1 MKTKGKAWHLVVT
14 VLLILAFVYT
24 AFFGVS
30 AKYGDVTTTY
40 IKGAKDIR
48 FGVDIK
54 GGVNVTFVP
63 SEDYDATEEQL
74 EAAQLVIENRL
85 VALNVTDY
93 ELYVDP
99 SSDSLILEF
108 PWQSGETD
116 FDPEA
121 AIEEI
126 GTTAYLTFREG
137 SSADGDLILDG
148 SMIESAAAQYGPVTS
163 GGASEYYVS
172 LKFTDEGAKAFGE
185 ATTRLAA
192 SNGTISIWLDDEN
205 VSTATVNAA
214 ITDGEAIIT
223 SSASNPFTQD
233 AVVKMARQINS
244 GALPFALK
252 VDSYSTVS
260 PSLGENSLSAMVL
273 AGVIA
278 FALIVVFM
286 TVLYRLPGF
295 LACIALAGQVAAT
308 LAFVSGYFSV
318 FESFTLTLPGIAGII
333 LAIGMGVDA
342 NVITAERIKEELKNG
357 KSLDGALKS
366 GFARGLTPIIDG
378 NVTIVIVAIVLMGA
392 FGPSDGLFAKAL
404 HFVFFAF
411 GPSTAG
417 TIYAFGYTLLT
428 GVLLNFVFG
437 VFATR
442 VMIRGAASIKALRN
456 PWLYGAAKL
465 GKDETEKKQ
474 INFVGLR
481 KKFLVFSSCLMA
493 AIVLC
498 AVVFGVH
505 LDTEFTGGAMIT
517 LSYDGS
523 FEMAQVQQ
531 TASDALENTGLT
543 PIIDGNVTIVIVAI
557 VLMGAF
563 GPSDGLFAKALH
575 FVFFAFGPSTAGT
588 IYAFGYTLLT
598 GVLLNFVFGVFATR
612 VMIRGAASIK
622 ALRNPW
628 LYGAVKPGKEV
639 KEKKPIDFVGLRKR
653 FLTISTCLMAAI
665 ILCAAVFG
673 VRLDTEFTGGAM
685 ITLSYQGEISTSE
698 VQKTASTA
706 LENNGLTLQTGEN
719 VATGEQTL
727 KISMPGNET
736 VTTDQVENLLTSLNE
751 QYPDNAFAQLSL
763 SNVSAAMGTKFLQKS
778 LVAVVFS
785 LLLILLY
792 IGFRF
797 KKIGGLTG
805 GLMAVLAL
813 LNDLMV
819 VFGTFVLLR
828 TPLDGNFIAAM
839 LTILGY
845 SINDTVVVYD
855 RIRENRALMG
865 KKTPFEELVNHSV
878 NQSARRTIITT
889 VTTVMALGVMCV
901 VSKLY
906 GLDSIFTFAF
916 PLMMGMLS
924 GVYTSLCVSTSA
936 WVLWND
942 RKSKKA
948 ETKKA

>member
-1 MKTKGKAWHLVVT
+1 MKTKGKAWQLVVT
-14 VLLILAFVYT
+14 VLLIAAFVYT
-24 AFFGVS
+24 AFFGV
-30 AKYGDVTTTY
+30 AVKYGDVTKTY
-40 IKGAKDIR
+40 IKGAQDIR

-54 GGVNVTFVP
+54 GGVNVTFAP
-63 SEDYDATEEQL
+63 SDNYDATDDQL
-74 EAAQLVIENRL
+74 DAAQLVIENRL
-85 VALNVTDY
+85 VGLNVTDY
-93 ELYVDP
+93 ELYVDYD
-99 SSDSLILEF
+99 SDRLILEF

-126 GTTAYLTFREG
+126 GSTAYLTFRKG
-137 SSADGDLILDG
+137 SSADGELILDG
-148 SMIESAAAQYGPVTS
+148 SMVESAAAQYGPVS
-163 GGASEYYVS
+163 GSTSEYYVA
-172 LKFTDEGAKAFGE
+172 LKFNDEGAKAFGD
-185 ATTRLAA
+185 ATTELYQ
-192 SNGTISIWLDDEN
+192 SSGTISIWLDDQN

-214 ITDGEAIIT
+214 ITDGAAIIT
-223 SSASNPFTQD
+223 SSASNPFTQED
-233 AVVKMARQINS
+233 VVKMARQINS
-244 GALPFALK
+244 GALPFALT

-273 AGVIA
+273 AGLIA
-278 FALIVVFM
+278 YALIVVLM
-286 TVLYRLPGF
+286 TLLYR
-295 LACIALAGQVAAT
+295 
-308 LAFVSGYFSV
+308 
-318 FESFTLTLPGIAGII
+318 LPGIAGII

-342 NVITAERIKEELKNG
+342 NVITAERIKEELNNG

-366 GFARGLTPIIDG
+366 GFAR
-378 NVTIVIVAIVLMGA
+378 
-392 FGPSDGLFAKAL
+392 
-404 HFVFFAF
+404 
-411 GPSTAG
+411 
-417 TIYAFGYTLLT
+417 
-428 GVLLNFVFG
+428 
-437 VFATR
+437 
-442 VMIRGAASIKALRN
+442 
-456 PWLYGAAKL
+456 
-465 GKDETEKKQ
+465 
-474 INFVGLR
+474 
-481 KKFLVFSSCLMA
+481 
-493 AIVLC
+493 
-498 AVVFGVH
+498 
-505 LDTEFTGGAMIT
+505 
-517 LSYDGS
+517 
-523 FEMAQVQQ
+523 
-531 TASDALENTGLT
+531 GLT

-828 TPLDGNFIAAM
+828 APLDGNFIAAM

-942 RKSKKA
+942 HKSKKA

>member
-1 MKTKGKAWHLVVT
+1 MKTKGKAWHLVAA
-14 VLLILAFVYT
+14 VLLIAVFVYT
-24 AFFGVS
+24 AFFGVY
-30 AKYGDVTTTY
+30 AKYGDTTTTY

-63 SEDYDATEEQL
+63 SDGYDATEEQL

-93 ELYVDP
+93 ELYVDNN
-99 SSDSLILEF
+99 SDSLILEF

-121 AIEEI
+121 AIDEI

-137 SSADGDLILDG
+137 SSADGELILDG

-163 GGASEYYVS
+163 GGASEYFVS
-172 LKFTDEGAKAFGE
+172 LKFTDDGAKAFGD

-192 SNGTISIWLDDEN
+192 SKGTISIWLDDEN
-205 VSTATVNAA
+205 VSTATVNTA
-214 ITDGEAIIT
+214 ITDGSAIIT
-223 SSASNPFTQD
+223 SSASNPFTQEQ
-233 AVVKMARQINS
+233 VVKMARQINS
-244 GALPFALK
+244 GALPFALT

-273 AGVIA
+273 AGLIA

-286 TVLYRLPGF
+286 TILYRLPGF
-295 LACIALAGQVAAT
+295 LACVALAGQVAAT
-308 LAFVSGYFSV
+308 LAFVSGYFPV
-318 FESFTLTLPGIAGII
+318 FESFTMTLPGIAGII

-378 NVTIVIVAIVLMGA
+378 NVTIVIVAVVLMGA

-456 PWLYGAAKL
+456 PWLYGAEKP
-465 GKDETEKKQ
+465 GKEKAEKKP
-474 INFVGLR
+474 IDFVGLR
-481 KKFLVFSSCLMA
+481 KRFLTISTCLMA

-517 LSYDGS
+517 LSYEGS
-523 FEMAQVQQ
+523 FT
-531 TASDALENTGLT
+531 TAD
-543 PIIDGNVTIVIVAI
+543 
-557 VLMGAF
+557 
-563 GPSDGLFAKALH
+563 
-575 FVFFAFGPSTAGT
+575 
-588 IYAFGYTLLT
+588 
-598 GVLLNFVFGVFATR
+598 
-612 VMIRGAASIK
+612 
-622 ALRNPW
+622 
-628 LYGAVKPGKEV
+628 
-639 KEKKPIDFVGLRKR
+639 
-653 FLTISTCLMAAI
+653 
-665 ILCAAVFG
+665 
-673 VRLDTEFTGGAM
+673 
-685 ITLSYQGEISTSE
+685 
-698 VQKTASTA
+698 VQKTASAA
-706 LENNGLTLQTGEN
+706 LDSTGLTLQTGEN
-719 VATGEQTL
+719 VATGDQTL
-727 KISMPGNET
+727 KISMPGTET
-736 VTTDQVENLLTSLNE
+736 VTTEQVADLLDSLNE
-751 QYPDNAFAQLSL
+751 SYPENHFEQLSL
-763 SNVSAAMGTKFLQKS
+763 SNVSAAMGIKFLQKS
-778 LVAVVFS
+778 LVAVVFA
-785 LLLILLY
+785 LVLILLY
-792 IGFRF
+792 IALRF
-797 KKIGGLTG
+797 KNIGGLTG
-805 GLMAVLAL
+805 GMMAVLAL
-813 LNDLMV
+813 VNDLMV

-855 RIRENRALMG
+855 RIRENRTLMG
-865 KKTPFEELVNHSV
+865 KKASFEELVNRSV
-878 NQSARRTIITT
+878 NQSARRTLITT
-889 VTTVMALGVMCV
+889 ITTVMALGVMCV
-901 VSKLY
+901 VAKLY

-916 PLMMGMLS
+916 PLMMGMIS

-936 WVLWND
+936 WVLWSE
-942 RKSKKA
+942 RKPKTKA
-948 ETKKA
+948 

>member
-116 FDPEA
+116 FDPES
-121 AIEEI
+121 AIQEI

-192 SNGTISIWLDDEN
+192 SKGTISIWLDDEN

-308 LAFVSGYFSV
+308 LAFVSGYFPV

-366 GFARGLTPIIDG
+366 GFARGLTPIVDG

-543 PIIDGNVTIVIVAI
+543 
-557 VLMGAF
+557 
-563 GPSDGLFAKALH
+563 
-575 FVFFAFGPSTAGT
+575 
-588 IYAFGYTLLT
+588 
-598 GVLLNFVFGVFATR
+598 
-612 VMIRGAASIK
+612 
-622 ALRNPW
+622 
-628 LYGAVKPGKEV
+628 
-639 KEKKPIDFVGLRKR
+639 
-653 FLTISTCLMAAI
+653 
-665 ILCAAVFG
+665 
-673 VRLDTEFTGGAM
+673 
-685 ITLSYQGEISTSE
+685 
-698 VQKTASTA
+698 
-706 LENNGLTLQTGEN
+706 LQTGEN
-719 VATGEQTL
+719 VATGDQTL
-727 KISMPGNET
+727 KISMPGTET
-736 VTTDQVENLLTSLNE
+736 VTTDQVEALLDSLNE
-751 QYPDNAFAQLSL
+751 TYPDNNFAQLSL

-778 LVAVVFS
+778 LVAVAFALV
-785 LLLILLY
+785 LILLY
-792 IGFRF
+792 IALRF
-797 KKIGGLTG
+797 KNIGGLTG
-805 GLMAVLAL
+805 GMMAVLAL
-813 LNDLMV
+813 VNDLMV

-865 KKTPFEELVNHSV
+865 KKASFEELVNRSV
-878 NQSARRTIITT
+878 NQCARRTLITT
-889 VTTVMALGVMCV
+889 ITTVMALGVLCIV
-901 VSKLY
+901 AKLY

-916 PLMMGMLS
+916 PLMMGMIS

-936 WVLWND
+936 WMLWSE
-942 RKSKKA
+942 RSPKSGKKA
-948 ETKKA
+948 

>member
-116 FDPEA
+116 FDPES

-308 LAFVSGYFSV
+308 LAFVSGYFPV

-465 GKDETEKKQ
+465 GKDEAEKKQ

-543 PIIDGNVTIVIVAI
+543 
-557 VLMGAF
+557 
-563 GPSDGLFAKALH
+563 
-575 FVFFAFGPSTAGT
+575 
-588 IYAFGYTLLT
+588 
-598 GVLLNFVFGVFATR
+598 
-612 VMIRGAASIK
+612 
-622 ALRNPW
+622 
-628 LYGAVKPGKEV
+628 
-639 KEKKPIDFVGLRKR
+639 
-653 FLTISTCLMAAI
+653 
-665 ILCAAVFG
+665 
-673 VRLDTEFTGGAM
+673 
-685 ITLSYQGEISTSE
+685 
-698 VQKTASTA
+698 
-706 LENNGLTLQTGEN
+706 LQTGEN
-719 VATGEQTL
+719 VATGDQTL
-727 KISMPGNET
+727 KISMPDTET
-736 VTTDQVENLLTSLNE
+736 VTTDQVEALLDSLNE
-751 QYPDNAFAQLSL
+751 TYPDNNFAQLSL

-778 LVAVVFS
+778 LVAVVFA
-785 LLLILLY
+785 LVLILLY
-792 IGFRF
+792 IALRF
-797 KKIGGLTG
+797 KNIGGLTG
-805 GLMAVLAL
+805 GMMAVLAL
-813 LNDLMV
+813 VNDLMV

-865 KKTPFEELVNHSV
+865 KKASFEELVNRSV
-878 NQSARRTIITT
+878 NQSARRTLITT
-889 VTTVMALGVMCV
+889 ITTVMALGVLCIV
-901 VSKLY
+901 AKLY

-916 PLMMGMLS
+916 PLMMGMIS

-936 WVLWND
+936 WMLWSE
-942 RKSKKA
+942 RSPKSGKKA
-948 ETKKA
+948 

>member
-1 MKTKGKAWHLVVT
+1 MKTKGKAWHLIAT
-14 VLLILAFVYT
+14 VLLIVVFVYT
-24 AFFGVS
+24 AFFGVY
-30 AKYGDVTTTY
+30 AKYGDTTTTY

-63 SEDYDATEEQL
+63 SDGYDATEEQL

-93 ELYVDP
+93 ELYVDNN
-99 SSDSLILEF
+99 SDSLILEF

-121 AIEEI
+121 AIDEI

-137 SSADGDLILDG
+137 SSADGELILDG
-148 SMIESAAAQYGPVTS
+148 SMIESAAAQYGPVS
-163 GGASEYYVS
+163 NGGASEYFVS
-172 LKFTDEGAKAFGE
+172 LKFTDDGAKAFGD
-185 ATTRLAA
+185 ATTKLAA
-192 SNGTISIWLDDEN
+192 SGGTISIWLDDEN
-205 VSTATVNAA
+205 VSTATVNTA
-214 ITDGEAIIT
+214 ITDGSAIIT
-223 SSASNPFTQD
+223 SSASNPFTQEQ
-233 AVVKMARQINS
+233 VVKMARQINS
-244 GALPFALK
+244 GALPFALT

-273 AGVIA
+273 AGLIA

-308 LAFVSGYFSV
+308 LAFVSGYFPV
-318 FESFTLTLPGIAGII
+318 FESFTMTLPGIAGII

-392 FGPSDGLFAKAL
+392 FGPSDGMFAKAL

-442 VMIRGAASIKALRN
+442 VMIRGAATIKALRD
-456 PWLYGAAKL
+456 PWLYGAEKP
-465 GKDETEKKQ
+465 GKEKAEKKS
-474 INFVGLR
+474 IDFVGLR
-481 KKFLVFSSCLMA
+481 KRFLTISSCLMA

-517 LSYDGS
+517 LSYEGS
-523 FEMAQVQQ
+523 FTM
-531 TASDALENTGLT
+531 SD
-543 PIIDGNVTIVIVAI
+543 
-557 VLMGAF
+557 
-563 GPSDGLFAKALH
+563 
-575 FVFFAFGPSTAGT
+575 
-588 IYAFGYTLLT
+588 
-598 GVLLNFVFGVFATR
+598 
-612 VMIRGAASIK
+612 
-622 ALRNPW
+622 
-628 LYGAVKPGKEV
+628 
-639 KEKKPIDFVGLRKR
+639 
-653 FLTISTCLMAAI
+653 
-665 ILCAAVFG
+665 
-673 VRLDTEFTGGAM
+673 
-685 ITLSYQGEISTSE
+685 
-698 VQKTASTA
+698 VQKVASSA

-719 VATGEQTL
+719 VATGGQTL
-727 KISMPGNET
+727 KISMPGTET
-736 VTTDQVENLLTSLNE
+736 VTTEQVAKLLDSLNE
-751 QYPDNAFAQLSL
+751 SCPDNHFEQLSL

-778 LVAVVFS
+778 LVAVVFA
-785 LLLILLY
+785 LVLILLY
-792 IGFRF
+792 IALRF
-797 KKIGGLTG
+797 KNIGGLTG
-805 GLMAVLAL
+805 GMMAVLAL
-813 LNDLMV
+813 VNDLMV

-828 TPLDGNFIAAM
+828 TALDGNFIAAM

-855 RIRENRALMG
+855 RIRENRTLMG
-865 KKTPFEELVNHSV
+865 KKASFEELVNHSV
-878 NQSARRTIITT
+878 NQSARRTLITT
-889 VTTVMALGVMCV
+889 ITTVMALGVMCIV
-901 VSKLY
+901 AKLY

-916 PLMMGMLS
+916 PLMMGMIS

-936 WVLWND
+936 WVLWSE
-942 RKSKKA
+942 RKPKTKA
-948 ETKKA
+948 

>member
-1 MKTKGKAWHLVVT
+1 MKTKGKAWHLVAA
-14 VLLILAFVYT
+14 VLLIAVFVYT
-24 AFFGVS
+24 AFFGVY
-30 AKYGDVTTTY
+30 AKYGDTTTTY

-63 SEDYDATEEQL
+63 SDGYDATEEQL

-93 ELYVDP
+93 ELYVDNN
-99 SSDSLILEF
+99 SDSLILEF

-121 AIEEI
+121 AIDEI

-137 SSADGDLILDG
+137 SSADGELILDG

-163 GGASEYYVS
+163 GGASEYFVS
-172 LKFTDEGAKAFGE
+172 LKFTDDGAKAFGD

-192 SNGTISIWLDDEN
+192 SKGTISIWLDDEN
-205 VSTATVNAA
+205 VSTATVNTA
-214 ITDGEAIIT
+214 ITDGSAIIT
-223 SSASNPFTQD
+223 SSASNPFTQEQ
-233 AVVKMARQINS
+233 VVKMARQINS
-244 GALPFALK
+244 GALPFALT

-273 AGVIA
+273 AGLIA

-286 TVLYRLPGF
+286 TILYRLPGF
-295 LACIALAGQVAAT
+295 LACMALAGQVAAT
-308 LAFVSGYFSV
+308 LAFVSGYFPV
-318 FESFTLTLPGIAGII
+318 FESFTMTLPGIAGII

-456 PWLYGAAKL
+456 PWLYGAEKP
-465 GKDETEKKQ
+465 GKEKAEKKP
-474 INFVGLR
+474 IDFVGLR
-481 KKFLVFSSCLMA
+481 KRFLTISSCLMA

-517 LSYDGS
+517 LSYEGS
-523 FEMAQVQQ
+523 FT
-531 TASDALENTGLT
+531 TAD
-543 PIIDGNVTIVIVAI
+543 
-557 VLMGAF
+557 
-563 GPSDGLFAKALH
+563 
-575 FVFFAFGPSTAGT
+575 
-588 IYAFGYTLLT
+588 
-598 GVLLNFVFGVFATR
+598 
-612 VMIRGAASIK
+612 
-622 ALRNPW
+622 
-628 LYGAVKPGKEV
+628 
-639 KEKKPIDFVGLRKR
+639 
-653 FLTISTCLMAAI
+653 
-665 ILCAAVFG
+665 
-673 VRLDTEFTGGAM
+673 
-685 ITLSYQGEISTSE
+685 
-698 VQKTASTA
+698 VQKTASAA
-706 LENNGLTLQTGEN
+706 LDSTGLTLQTGEN
-719 VATGEQTL
+719 VATGDQTL
-727 KISMPGNET
+727 KISMPGTET
-736 VTTDQVENLLTSLNE
+736 VTTEQVADLLDSLNE
-751 QYPDNAFAQLSL
+751 SYPENHFEQLSL
-763 SNVSAAMGTKFLQKS
+763 SNVSAAMGIKFLQKS
-778 LVAVVFS
+778 LVAVVFA
-785 LLLILLY
+785 LVLILLY
-792 IGFRF
+792 IALRF
-797 KKIGGLTG
+797 KNIGGLTG
-805 GLMAVLAL
+805 GMMAVLAL
-813 LNDLMV
+813 VNDLMV

-855 RIRENRALMG
+855 RIRENRTLMG
-865 KKTPFEELVNHSV
+865 KKASFEELVNRSV
-878 NQSARRTIITT
+878 NQSARRTLITT
-889 VTTVMALGVMCV
+889 ITTVMALGVMCV
-901 VSKLY
+901 VAKLY

-916 PLMMGMLS
+916 PLMMGMIS

-936 WVLWND
+936 WVLWSE
-942 RKSKKA
+942 RKPKTKA
-948 ETKKA
+948 

>member
-1 MKTKGKAWHLVVT
+1 MKTKGKAWQLVLSV
-14 VLLILAFVYT
+14 VLIAAFVYT
-24 AFFGVS
+24 AFFGV
-30 AKYGDVTTTY
+30 AVKYGDVTTTY
-40 IKGAKDIR
+40 LKGAKDIR

-63 SEDYDATEEQL
+63 SDGYDATDEQL
-74 EAAQLVIENRL
+74 AAAQLVIENRL
-85 VALNVTDY
+85 VALNITDY
-93 ELYVDP
+93 ELYVDTNA
-99 SSDSLILEF
+99 DSLILEF

-121 AIEEI
+121 AIQEI

-137 SSADGDLILDG
+137 SSADGELILDG
-148 SMIESAAAQYGPVTS
+148 SEVQSAAAQYGPVS
-163 GGASEYYVS
+163 GSSSEYYVA
-172 LKFTDEGAKAFGE
+172 LTFTDEGAKAFGD
-185 ATTRLAA
+185 ATTKLYQ
-192 SNGTISIWLDDEN
+192 SGGTISIWLDDEN

-214 ITDGEAIIT
+214 ITDGKAIIT
-223 SSASNPFTQD
+223 SSASDPFTQD

-244 GALPFALK
+244 GSLPFALS
-252 VDSYSTVS
+252 VDSYSTIS
-260 PSLGENSLSAMVL
+260 PSLGENSLAAMVL
-273 AGVIA
+273 AGLIA
-278 FALIVVFM
+278 FALIVVLM
-286 TVLYRLPGF
+286 TALYRLPGF

-308 LAFVSGYFSV
+308 LAFVSGYFPV

-342 NVITAERIKEELKNG
+342 NVITAERIKEELRSG

-442 VMIRGAASIKALRN
+442 VMIRGAASIKALRS
-456 PWLYGAAKL
+456 PWLYGADKKAPA
-465 GKDETEKKQ
+465 EKKPVD
-474 INFVGLR
+474 FVALR
-481 KKFLVFSSCLMA
+481 KRFLTVSSCLMA

-498 AVVFGVH
+498 AV
-505 LDTEFTGGAMIT
+505 
-517 LSYDGS
+517 
-523 FEMAQVQQ
+523 
-531 TASDALENTGLT
+531 
-543 PIIDGNVTIVIVAI
+543 
-557 VLMGAF
+557 
-563 GPSDGLFAKALH
+563 
-575 FVFFAFGPSTAGT
+575 
-588 IYAFGYTLLT
+588 
-598 GVLLNFVFGVFATR
+598 
-612 VMIRGAASIK
+612 
-622 ALRNPW
+622 
-628 LYGAVKPGKEV
+628 
-639 KEKKPIDFVGLRKR
+639 
-653 FLTISTCLMAAI
+653 
-665 ILCAAVFG
+665 VFG

-685 ITLSYQGEISTSE
+685 ITLRYEDSFALSD
-698 VQKTASTA
+698 VQATAAEA
-706 LENNGLTLQTGEN
+706 LGSKDLTLQTGEN

-727 KISMPGNET
+727 KISMPGTET
-736 VTTDQVENLLTSLNE
+736 VTTDEVQTLLDSLNE
-751 QYPDNAFAQLSL
+751 QYPENAFAQLSL

-778 LVAVVFS
+778 LVAVVFA
-785 LLLILLY
+785 LAVILLY
-792 IGFRF
+792 IALRF
-797 KKIGGLTG
+797 KNIGGLTG
-805 GLMAVLAL
+805 GMMAVLAL

-855 RIRENRALMG
+855 RIRENRSLMG
-865 KKTPFEELVNHSV
+865 KKATFEELVNQSV

-889 VTTVMALGVMCV
+889 VTTVMALAVMCII
-901 VSKLY
+901 SKLY

-916 PLMMGMLS
+916 PLMMGMIS

-936 WVLWND
+936 WVLWSE
-942 RKSKKA
+942 RKAAAPEKK
-948 ETKKA
+948 KS

>member
-1 MKTKGKAWHLVVT
+1 MKTKGKAWQLVLSV
-14 VLLILAFVYT
+14 VLIAAFVYT
-24 AFFGVS
+24 AFFGV
-30 AKYGDVTTTY
+30 AVKYGDVTTTY
-40 IKGAKDIR
+40 LKGAKDIR

-63 SEDYDATEEQL
+63 SDGYDATDEQL
-74 EAAQLVIENRL
+74 AAAQLVIENRL
-85 VALNVTDY
+85 VALNITDY
-93 ELYVDP
+93 ELYVDTNA
-99 SSDSLILEF
+99 DSLILEF

-121 AIEEI
+121 AIQEI

-137 SSADGDLILDG
+137 SSADGELILDG
-148 SMIESAAAQYGPVTS
+148 SEVQSAAAQYGPVS
-163 GGASEYYVS
+163 GSSSEYYVA
-172 LKFTDEGAKAFGE
+172 LTFTDEGAKAFGD
-185 ATTRLAA
+185 ATTKLYQ
-192 SNGTISIWLDDEN
+192 SGGTISIWLDDEN

-214 ITDGEAIIT
+214 ITDGKAIIT
-223 SSASNPFTQD
+223 SSASDPFTQD

-244 GALPFALK
+244 GSLPFALS
-252 VDSYSTVS
+252 VDSYSTIS
-260 PSLGENSLSAMVL
+260 PSLGENSLAAMVL
-273 AGVIA
+273 AGLIA
-278 FALIVVFM
+278 FALIVVLM
-286 TVLYRLPGF
+286 TALYRLPGF

-308 LAFVSGYFSV
+308 LAFVSGYFPV

-342 NVITAERIKEELKNG
+342 NVITAERIKEELRSG

-442 VMIRGAASIKALRN
+442 VMIRGAASIQALRS
-456 PWLYGAAKL
+456 PWLYGADKKAPA
-465 GKDETEKKQ
+465 EKKPVD
-474 INFVGLR
+474 FVALR
-481 KKFLVFSSCLMA
+481 KRFLTVSGCLMA

-498 AVVFGVH
+498 AV
-505 LDTEFTGGAMIT
+505 
-517 LSYDGS
+517 
-523 FEMAQVQQ
+523 
-531 TASDALENTGLT
+531 
-543 PIIDGNVTIVIVAI
+543 
-557 VLMGAF
+557 
-563 GPSDGLFAKALH
+563 
-575 FVFFAFGPSTAGT
+575 
-588 IYAFGYTLLT
+588 
-598 GVLLNFVFGVFATR
+598 
-612 VMIRGAASIK
+612 
-622 ALRNPW
+622 
-628 LYGAVKPGKEV
+628 
-639 KEKKPIDFVGLRKR
+639 
-653 FLTISTCLMAAI
+653 
-665 ILCAAVFG
+665 VFG

-685 ITLSYQGEISTSE
+685 ITLRYEDSFALSD
-698 VQKTASTA
+698 VQATAAEA
-706 LENNGLTLQTGEN
+706 LGSKDLTLQTGEN

-727 KISMPGNET
+727 KISMPGTET
-736 VTTDQVENLLTSLNE
+736 VTTDEVQTLLDSLNE
-751 QYPDNAFAQLSL
+751 QYPENAFAQLSL

-778 LVAVVFS
+778 LVAVVFA
-785 LLLILLY
+785 LAVILLY
-792 IGFRF
+792 IAFRF
-797 KKIGGLTG
+797 KNIGGLTG
-805 GLMAVLAL
+805 GMMAVLAL

-855 RIRENRALMG
+855 RIRENRSLMG
-865 KKTPFEELVNHSV
+865 KKATFEELVNQSV

-889 VTTVMALGVMCV
+889 VTTVMALAVMCII
-901 VSKLY
+901 SKLY

-936 WVLWND
+936 WVLWTE
-942 RKSKKA
+942 RKQKKD
-948 ETKKA
+948 

>member
-1 MKTKGKAWHLVVT
+1 MKTKGKAWQLVVT
-14 VLLILAFVYT
+14 ALLIVVFVYT

-63 SEDYDATEEQL
+63 SDGYDATDEQL
-74 EAAQLVIENRL
+74 DAARLVIENRL

-93 ELYVDP
+93 ELYVDNK
-99 SSDSLILEF
+99 SDSLILEF

-116 FDPEA
+116 FDPES
-121 AIEEI
+121 AIQEI

-137 SSADGDLILDG
+137 ASKDGELILDG
-148 SMIESAAAQYGPVTS
+148 SMVESASAQYGAVS
-163 GGASEYYVS
+163 NGGSAEYYVA
-172 LKFTDEGAKAFGE
+172 LKFTTEGAKAFGD
-185 ATTRLAA
+185 ATTKLAA
-192 SNGTISIWLDDEN
+192 DKGSISIWLDDEN
-205 VSTATVNAA
+205 VSTATVNTA
-214 ITDGEAIIT
+214 ITDGQAIIT

-244 GALPFALK
+244 GALPFALS

-260 PSLGENSLSAMVL
+260 PSLGENSLGAMVL
-273 AGVIA
+273 AGLIA

-392 FGPSDGLFAKAL
+392 FGPS
-404 HFVFFAF
+404 
-411 GPSTAG
+411 TAG

-442 VMIRGAASIKALRN
+442 VMIRGAAAIKALRN
-456 PWLYGAAKL
+456 PWLYGATKPGQEKA
-465 GKDETEKKQ
+465 EKKPV
-474 INFVGLR
+474 NFIALR
-481 KKFLVFSSCLMA
+481 KKFLTFSACLMA
-493 AIVLC
+493 VILLC
-498 AVVFGVH
+498 AAVFGVH

-517 LSYDGS
+517 LSYEGS
-523 FEMAQVQQ
+523 FDQSA
-531 TASDALENTGLT
+531 
-543 PIIDGNVTIVIVAI
+543 
-557 VLMGAF
+557 
-563 GPSDGLFAKALH
+563 
-575 FVFFAFGPSTAGT
+575 
-588 IYAFGYTLLT
+588 
-598 GVLLNFVFGVFATR
+598 
-612 VMIRGAASIK
+612 
-622 ALRNPW
+622 
-628 LYGAVKPGKEV
+628 
-639 KEKKPIDFVGLRKR
+639 
-653 FLTISTCLMAAI
+653 
-665 ILCAAVFG
+665 
-673 VRLDTEFTGGAM
+673 
-685 ITLSYQGEISTSE
+685 
-698 VQKTASTA
+698 VQKTAAAA
-706 LENNGLTLQTGEN
+706 LGNAGLTLQTGEN
-719 VATGEQTL
+719 VATGDQTL

-736 VTTDQVENLLTSLNE
+736 VTTEQVENLQDSLNE
-751 QYPDNAFAQLSL
+751 NYPDNQFAQLSL

-778 LVAVVFS
+778 LVAVLFALV
-785 LLLILLY
+785 LILLY
-792 IGFRF
+792 IALRF
-797 KKIGGLTG
+797 KNIGGLTG
-805 GLMAVLAL
+805 GMMAVLAL
-813 LNDLMV
+813 VNDLMV

-828 TPLDGNFIAAM
+828 TALDGNFIAAM

-865 KKTPFEELVNHSV
+865 KKGSFEELVNQSV
-878 NQSARRTIITT
+878 NQSARRTLITT
-889 VTTVMALGVMCV
+889 ITTVMALGVMCIV
-901 VSKLY
+901 AKLY

-916 PLMMGMLS
+916 PLMMGMIS

-936 WVLWND
+936 WVLWSE
-942 RKSKKA
+942 RSKK
-948 ETKKA
+948 KN

>member
-1 MKTKGKAWHLVVT
+1 MKTKGKAWQLVLT
-14 VLLILAFVYT
+14 VLLIAAFVYT
-24 AFFGVS
+24 AFFGV
-30 AKYGDVTTTY
+30 AVKYGDVTTTY

-63 SEDYDATEEQL
+63 SDGYDATDDQL

-93 ELYVDP
+93 ELYVDNN
-99 SSDSLILEF
+99 SDSLILEF
-108 PWQSGETD
+108 PWQSGETE

-137 SSADGDLILDG
+137 SSADGELILDG
-148 SMIESAAAQYGPVTS
+148 SMIESAAAQYGPVS
-163 GGASEYYVS
+163 NGGASEYFVS
-172 LKFTDEGAKAFGE
+172 LKFTDDGAKAFGD
-185 ATTRLAA
+185 ATTKLAA
-192 SNGTISIWLDDEN
+192 SGGTISIWLDDEN
-205 VSTATVNAA
+205 VSTATVNTA
-214 ITDGEAIIT
+214 ITDGSAIIT
-223 SSASNPFTQD
+223 SSASNPFTQEQ
-233 AVVKMARQINS
+233 VVKMARQINS
-244 GALPFALK
+244 GSLPFALT
-252 VDSYSTVS
+252 VDSYSTIS

-278 FALIVVFM
+278 FALIMVLM
-286 TVLYRLPGF
+286 TALYRLPGF

-308 LAFVSGYFSV
+308 LAFVSGYFPV

-342 NVITAERIKEELKNG
+342 NVITAERIKEELRSG

-392 FGPSDGLFAKAL
+392 FGPSDGFFAKAL

-437 VFATR
+437 IFATR
-442 VMIRGAASIKALRN
+442 TMIRGAASIKALRD
-456 PWLYGAAKL
+456 PRLYGADAP
-465 GKDETEKKQ
+465 GKTPAEKKQ
-474 INFVGLR
+474 VNFVGLR
-481 KKFLVFSSCLMA
+481 KRFLTFSACLMA

-498 AVVFGVH
+498 AVVLGVH

-517 LSYDGS
+517 LSYENS
-523 FEMAQVQQ
+523 FEMSA
-531 TASDALENTGLT
+531 
-543 PIIDGNVTIVIVAI
+543 
-557 VLMGAF
+557 
-563 GPSDGLFAKALH
+563 
-575 FVFFAFGPSTAGT
+575 
-588 IYAFGYTLLT
+588 
-598 GVLLNFVFGVFATR
+598 
-612 VMIRGAASIK
+612 
-622 ALRNPW
+622 
-628 LYGAVKPGKEV
+628 
-639 KEKKPIDFVGLRKR
+639 
-653 FLTISTCLMAAI
+653 
-665 ILCAAVFG
+665 
-673 VRLDTEFTGGAM
+673 
-685 ITLSYQGEISTSE
+685 
-698 VQKTASTA
+698 VQKTASEA
-706 LENNGLTLQTGEN
+706 LGSNGLTLQTGEN

-727 KISMPGNET
+727 KISMPGTET
-736 VTTDQVENLLTSLNE
+736 VTTDEVQTLLDSLNE
-751 QYPDNAFAQLSL
+751 SCPDNSFAQLSL

-778 LVAVVFS
+778 LVAVVFA
-785 LLLILLY
+785 LVLILAY
-792 IGFRF
+792 IAYRF

-805 GLMAVLAL
+805 GMMAVLAL

-828 TPLDGNFIAAM
+828 APLDGNFIAAM

-855 RIRENRALMG
+855 RIRENRGLLG
-865 KKTPFEELVNHSV
+865 KKASFEELVNHSV

-889 VTTVMALGVMCV
+889 VTTVMALGVMCI

-936 WVLWND
+936 WVAWSE
-942 RKSKKA
+942 RKNAKKN
-948 ETKKA
+948 

>member
-1 MKTKGKAWHLVVT
+1 MKTKGKAWHLIAT
-14 VLLILAFVYT
+14 VLLIVVFVYT
-24 AFFGVS
+24 AFFGVY
-30 AKYGDVTTTY
+30 AKYGDTTTTY

-63 SEDYDATEEQL
+63 SDGYDATEEQL

-93 ELYVDP
+93 ELYVDNN
-99 SSDSLILEF
+99 SDSLILEF

-121 AIEEI
+121 AIDEI

-137 SSADGDLILDG
+137 SSADGELILDG
-148 SMIESAAAQYGPVTS
+148 SMIESAAAQYGPVS
-163 GGASEYYVS
+163 NGGASEYFVS
-172 LKFTDEGAKAFGE
+172 LKFTDDGAKAFGD
-185 ATTRLAA
+185 ATTKLAA
-192 SNGTISIWLDDEN
+192 SGGTISIWLDDEN
-205 VSTATVNAA
+205 VSTATVNTA
-214 ITDGEAIIT
+214 ITDGSAIIT
-223 SSASNPFTQD
+223 SSASNPFTQEQ
-233 AVVKMARQINS
+233 VVKMARQINS
-244 GALPFALK
+244 GALPFALT

-273 AGVIA
+273 AGLIA

-286 TVLYRLPGF
+286 TILYRLPGF
-295 LACIALAGQVAAT
+295 LACMALAGQVAAT
-308 LAFVSGYFSV
+308 LAFVSGYFPV
-318 FESFTLTLPGIAGII
+318 FESFTMTLPGIAGII

-456 PWLYGAAKL
+456 PWLYGAEKP
-465 GKDETEKKQ
+465 GKETAEKKH
-474 INFVGLR
+474 IDFVGLR
-481 KKFLVFSSCLMA
+481 KRFLTISTCLMA

-517 LSYDGS
+517 LSYEGS
-523 FEMAQVQQ
+523 FT
-531 TASDALENTGLT
+531 TAD
-543 PIIDGNVTIVIVAI
+543 
-557 VLMGAF
+557 
-563 GPSDGLFAKALH
+563 
-575 FVFFAFGPSTAGT
+575 
-588 IYAFGYTLLT
+588 
-598 GVLLNFVFGVFATR
+598 
-612 VMIRGAASIK
+612 
-622 ALRNPW
+622 
-628 LYGAVKPGKEV
+628 
-639 KEKKPIDFVGLRKR
+639 
-653 FLTISTCLMAAI
+653 
-665 ILCAAVFG
+665 
-673 VRLDTEFTGGAM
+673 
-685 ITLSYQGEISTSE
+685 
-698 VQKTASTA
+698 VQKTASAA
-706 LENNGLTLQTGEN
+706 LDSTGLTLQTGEN
-719 VATGEQTL
+719 VATGDQTL
-727 KISMPGNET
+727 KISMPGTET
-736 VTTDQVENLLTSLNE
+736 VTTEQVADLLDSLNE
-751 QYPDNAFAQLSL
+751 SYPENHFEQLSL
-763 SNVSAAMGTKFLQKS
+763 SNVSAAMGIKFLQKS
-778 LVAVVFS
+778 LVAVVFA
-785 LLLILLY
+785 LVLILLY
-792 IGFRF
+792 IALRF
-797 KKIGGLTG
+797 KNIGGLTG
-805 GLMAVLAL
+805 GMMAVLAL
-813 LNDLMV
+813 VNDLMV

-828 TPLDGNFIAAM
+828 TALDGNFIAAM

-855 RIRENRALMG
+855 RIRENRTLMG
-865 KKTPFEELVNHSV
+865 KKASFEELVNHSV
-878 NQSARRTIITT
+878 NQSARRTLITT
-889 VTTVMALGVMCV
+889 ITTVMALGVMCIV
-901 VSKLY
+901 AKLY

-916 PLMMGMLS
+916 PLMMGMIS

-936 WVLWND
+936 WVLWSE
-942 RKSKKA
+942 RKPKTKA
-948 ETKKA
+948 

>member
-1 MKTKGKAWHLVVT
+1 MKTKGKAWHLVAA
-14 VLLILAFVYT
+14 VLLIAVFVYT
-24 AFFGVS
+24 AFFGVY
-30 AKYGDVTTTY
+30 AKYGDTTTTY

-63 SEDYDATEEQL
+63 SDGYDATEEQL

-93 ELYVDP
+93 ELYVDNN
-99 SSDSLILEF
+99 SDSLILEF

-121 AIEEI
+121 AIDEI

-137 SSADGDLILDG
+137 SSADGELILDG
-148 SMIESAAAQYGPVTS
+148 SMIESAAAQYGPVS
-163 GGASEYYVS
+163 NGGASEYFVS
-172 LKFTDEGAKAFGE
+172 LKFTDDGAKAFGD
-185 ATTRLAA
+185 ATTKLAA
-192 SNGTISIWLDDEN
+192 SGGTISIWLDDEN
-205 VSTATVNAA
+205 VSTATVNTA
-214 ITDGEAIIT
+214 ITDGSAIIT
-223 SSASNPFTQD
+223 SSASNPFTQEQ
-233 AVVKMARQINS
+233 VVKMARQINS
-244 GALPFALK
+244 GALPFALT

-273 AGVIA
+273 AGLIA

-286 TVLYRLPGF
+286 TILYRLPGF
-295 LACIALAGQVAAT
+295 LACMALAGQVAAT
-308 LAFVSGYFSV
+308 LAFVSGYFPV
-318 FESFTLTLPGIAGII
+318 FESFTMTLPGIAGII

-456 PWLYGAAKL
+456 PWLYGAEKP
-465 GKDETEKKQ
+465 GKEKAEKKP
-474 INFVGLR
+474 IDFVGLR
-481 KKFLVFSSCLMA
+481 KRFLTISTCLMA

-517 LSYDGS
+517 LSYEGS
-523 FEMAQVQQ
+523 FT
-531 TASDALENTGLT
+531 TAD
-543 PIIDGNVTIVIVAI
+543 
-557 VLMGAF
+557 
-563 GPSDGLFAKALH
+563 
-575 FVFFAFGPSTAGT
+575 
-588 IYAFGYTLLT
+588 
-598 GVLLNFVFGVFATR
+598 
-612 VMIRGAASIK
+612 
-622 ALRNPW
+622 
-628 LYGAVKPGKEV
+628 
-639 KEKKPIDFVGLRKR
+639 
-653 FLTISTCLMAAI
+653 
-665 ILCAAVFG
+665 
-673 VRLDTEFTGGAM
+673 
-685 ITLSYQGEISTSE
+685 
-698 VQKTASTA
+698 VQKTASAA
-706 LENNGLTLQTGEN
+706 LDSTGLTLQTGEN
-719 VATGEQTL
+719 VATGDQTL
-727 KISMPGNET
+727 KISMPGTET
-736 VTTDQVENLLTSLNE
+736 VTTEQVADLLDSLNE
-751 QYPDNAFAQLSL
+751 SYPENHFEQLSL
-763 SNVSAAMGTKFLQKS
+763 SNVSAAMGIKFLQKS
-778 LVAVVFS
+778 LVAVVFA
-785 LLLILLY
+785 LVLILLY
-792 IGFRF
+792 IALRF
-797 KKIGGLTG
+797 KNIGGLTG
-805 GLMAVLAL
+805 GMMAVLAL
-813 LNDLMV
+813 VNDLMV

-855 RIRENRALMG
+855 RIRENRTLMG
-865 KKTPFEELVNHSV
+865 KKASFEELVNRSV
-878 NQSARRTIITT
+878 NQSARRTLITT
-889 VTTVMALGVMCV
+889 ITTVMALGVMCV
-901 VSKLY
+901 VAKLY

-916 PLMMGMLS
+916 PLMMGMIS

-936 WVLWND
+936 WVLWSE
-942 RKSKKA
+942 RKPKTKA
-948 ETKKA
+948 

>member
-116 FDPEA
+116 FDPES
-121 AIEEI
+121 AIQEI

-308 LAFVSGYFSV
+308 LAFVSGYFPV

-465 GKDETEKKQ
+465 GKDEAEKKQ

-543 PIIDGNVTIVIVAI
+543 
-557 VLMGAF
+557 
-563 GPSDGLFAKALH
+563 
-575 FVFFAFGPSTAGT
+575 
-588 IYAFGYTLLT
+588 
-598 GVLLNFVFGVFATR
+598 
-612 VMIRGAASIK
+612 
-622 ALRNPW
+622 
-628 LYGAVKPGKEV
+628 
-639 KEKKPIDFVGLRKR
+639 
-653 FLTISTCLMAAI
+653 
-665 ILCAAVFG
+665 
-673 VRLDTEFTGGAM
+673 
-685 ITLSYQGEISTSE
+685 
-698 VQKTASTA
+698 
-706 LENNGLTLQTGEN
+706 LQTGEN
-719 VATGEQTL
+719 VATGDQTL
-727 KISMPGNET
+727 KISMPGTET
-736 VTTDQVENLLTSLNE
+736 VTTDQVEALLDSLNE
-751 QYPDNAFAQLSL
+751 TYPDNNFAQLSL

-778 LVAVVFS
+778 LVAVVFA
-785 LLLILLY
+785 LVLILLY
-792 IGFRF
+792 IALRF
-797 KKIGGLTG
+797 KNIGGLTG
-805 GLMAVLAL
+805 GMMAVLAL
-813 LNDLMV
+813 VNDLMV
-819 VFGTFVLLR
+819 VLGTFVLLR

-855 RIRENRALMG
+855 RIRENRTLMG
-865 KKTPFEELVNHSV
+865 KKASFEELVNHSV
-878 NQSARRTIITT
+878 NQSARRTLITT
-889 VTTVMALGVMCV
+889 ITTVMALGVMCIV
-901 VSKLY
+901 AKLY

-916 PLMMGMLS
+916 PLMMGMIS

-936 WVLWND
+936 WVLWSE
-942 RKSKKA
+942 RKPKTKA
-948 ETKKA
+948 